1 MHIILLSGGSGKRLW
16 PLSNGIRSK
25 QFIKILKNKE
35 NNIYESMVQR
45 VYRQIKQVDEH
56 ADITI
61 ATSQSQVSSIKNQ
74 LGNLVSLCVE
84 PCRRDTFPAIA
95 LASLYL
101 SDIKHVD
108 IDEPIVVCPVDPY
121 VDVSFFAKIK
131 ELTEL
136 TKSDETH
143 LALLGIS
150 PTYPSEKFGYIIPM
164 SGEKSSFVSH
174 FKEKPNQELAQS
186 YIENGALWNSGV
198 FAFQLSYLLDIVKN
212 QYHIKS
218 YQQLKQEYDH
228 FPKTSFDYAVVE
240 KETKIQM
247 LRYFGQWKDIGT
259 WNTLSEVM
267 ESSAF
272 GRVIVGDDCKN
283 THVINT
289 LDVPVLC
296 MGTKDLIVATCKDG
310 VLISTKSHSSK
321 IKKYVESVRQQTMYA
336 EKSWGEFTVL
346 DTQEDSLTIKL
357 SIKAGKKFR
366 YHCHK
371 NRDEVWTILS
381 GWGYAFV
388 AGKKILLHSGITIN
402 IPKGVYHMIKAE
414 EPLSV
419 IEVQTGVIDVEDKNF
434 NKNTGLN

>member
-1 MHIILLSGGSGKRLW
+1 MNLW
-16 PLSNGIRSK
+16 FNE
-25 QFIKILKNKE
+25 FIVK
-35 NNIYESMVQR
+35 
-45 VYRQIKQVDEH
+45 IKQVDEQ

-101 SDIKHVD
+101 SDMKH
-108 IDEPIVVCPVDPY
+108 IDKNEPVVVCPVDPY

-131 ELTEL
+131 ELTDIV
-136 TKSDETH
+136 KNDETH
-143 LALLGIS
+143 LALLGVS

-164 SGEKSSFVSH
+164 NGEKSSFVSH

-212 QYHIKS
+212 QYHINS
-218 YQQLKQEYDH
+218 YQQLVQKYDH
-228 FPKTSFDYAVVE
+228 FPKISFDYAVVE
-240 KETKIQM
+240 KEKSIQM

-267 ESSAF
+267 DSSSF
-272 GRVIVGDDCKN
+272 GRVIVGEDCTD

-289 LDVPVLC
+289 LNVPVLC

-346 DTQEDSLTIKL
+346 DAQDDSLTIKL
-357 SIKAGKKFR
+357 AIKKGKEFR
-366 YHCHK
+366 YHCHV

-381 GWGYAFV
+381 GRGYALIE
-388 AGKKILLHSGITIN
+388 GKKIELNSGVTIN
-402 IPKGVYHMIKAE
+402 IPKGSYHMIKAE
-414 EPLSV
+414 EQLSV
-419 IEVQTGVIDVEDKNF
+419 IEVQTGVIDVEDKNIQ
-434 NKNTGLN
+434 K